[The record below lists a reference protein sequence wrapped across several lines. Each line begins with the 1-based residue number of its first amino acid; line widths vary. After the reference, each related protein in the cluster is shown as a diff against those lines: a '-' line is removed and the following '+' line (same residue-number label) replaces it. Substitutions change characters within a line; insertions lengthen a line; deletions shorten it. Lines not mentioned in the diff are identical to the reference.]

1 MSAEGSSAGVV
12 GEYLYVLCLLVF
24 VLPIR
29 IGVESWD
36 DGISVDNKS
45 WLCSGIWTDSAIYRA
60 KADGGLGSISVFLRL
75 GTGLGLFGEPW
86 LGICTTTVEIWCFY
100 GYVVKKPLGDR

>member
-60 KADGGLGSISVFLRL
+60 KADGAVGLGSISVFLRL
-75 GTGLGLFGEPW
+75 GTVWRTLVRHLYYYGGNLVFLWLCCQETLGG
-86 LGICTTTVEIWCFY
+86 
-100 GYVVKKPLGDR
+100 